1 MRADGRPGAG
11 GFYQR
16 PRRFLLKP
24 EESGREALGKALG
37 GHADGDPGK

>member
-16 PRRFLLKP
+16 SGRFLLKP
-24 EESGREALGKALG
+24 GESGREVQGKG
-37 GHADGDPGK
+37 DRRHADGDPRK